1 VSVLIVVVEPKSPS
15 DFRIKEVG
23 KGTPVNDDS
32 VFRASDSFRELT
44 ARIRRAVPDS
54 FEAFRALF
62 TVELIP

>member
-1 VSVLIVVVEPKSPS
+1 MVVEPKSPS

-44 ARIRRAVPDS
+44 ARLIRAVSNS
-54 FEAFRALF
+54 FEVLRALF